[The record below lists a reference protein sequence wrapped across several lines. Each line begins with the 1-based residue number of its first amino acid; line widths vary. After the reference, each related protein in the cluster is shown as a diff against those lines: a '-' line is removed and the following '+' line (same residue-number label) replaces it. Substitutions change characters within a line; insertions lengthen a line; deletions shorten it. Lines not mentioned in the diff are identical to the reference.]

1 MGKPTGFKEYG
12 RQAPRQQPVALRVQ
26 HFNEFYQD
34 WSEEQAREQGA
45 RCMNCAVPF
54 CHTGCPLG
62 NLIPDFNDFVYQ
74 GDWRGALN
82 ALHATNNFPE
92 FTGRVC
98 PAPCEAACVL
108 NINQD
113 PVTIEYIEKA
123 IADRGWQEGWI
134 APQTPSQR
142 TGKRVAVVG
151 SGPAGLAAAQQ
162 LNRCGHWVTVFE
174 RDEYIGGLLTLGIP
188 DFKLEKPV
196 VQRRVQQ
203 MRDEGVIFKTGVD
216 VGADYAAADLMSDFD
231 AVVLTGGC
239 TVPRDLP
246 VPGRELGGVHF
257 AMDFLTQQN
266 RLNAGASIP
275 PDERISAE
283 GKRVV
288 ILGGGDT
295 GSDCLGTSHRQGAE
309 VVYQC
314 ELLSEPPAERRE
326 DNPWPLWP
334 LILRTSS
341 SQEEGGI
348 RDYDILTTHFSG
360 GDGNVEK
367 LHAVRIEWGAPDE
380 SGRPG
385 MNRVEGSEFEIEVD
399 LVLLAMGFVHPQKEG
414 LLEQLGVELDPRGN
428 VRTDDAKMTSVAGV
442 FAAGDMARGQSLVVW
457 ALAEGREAARGADE
471 YLMGDTA
478 LRPVLEG
485 ALAR

>member
-1 MGKPTGFKEYG
+1 
-12 RQAPRQQPVALRVQ
+12 
-26 HFNEFYQD
+26 
-34 WSEEQAREQGA
+34 
-45 RCMNCAVPF
+45 MNCAVPF

-142 TGKRVAVVG
+142 TGKRVAVIG

-216 VGADYAAADLMSDFD
+216 VGADYAASDLVSDFD

-309 VVYQC
+309 VVYQY
-314 ELLSEPPAERRE
+314 ELLSEPPAERRD

-360 GDGNVEK
+360 SDGNVEK

-380 SGRPG
+380 SGRPS
-385 MNRVEGSEFEIEVD
+385 MNRVEGSEFEIEAD

-428 VRTDDAKMTSVAGV
+428 VRTDAAKMTSVAGV